1 MKCVIYRQK
10 GTAREVLEC
19 VERPTPE
26 PKKGEVL
33 VRLATSGINPS
44 DVKMRGG
51 QGHHAGAMPFP
62 EIIPHSDGAGVVAAL
77 GPEVKGGVKDLKIG
91 TRVYVFNGAWQRA
104 HGTAAEYIALPAS
117 QVLPLPKNIS
127 FAQGATLGIPA
138 MTAAHSILSGGK
150 HIKGGRVFIS
160 GGGGVVGRMAIQMAR
175 AAGAEQI
182 IATAAQ
188 PLSIKTASAAGADHV
203 LDYRAPDLA
212 TQILDLSGGITH
224 AIEAEFGQNADM
236 LAEVLCNNASI
247 CAYGSAGN
255 MRPEMPFYPLMF
267 KNIRLTM
274 MLVYL
279 LDAPARTRAA
289 KAIDTWLKDGA
300 LDALIALNLPLDA
313 AAEAHEAVEAGSKA
327 GSVILTITDEF

>member
-1 MKCVIYRQK
+1 MKCVIYREK
-10 GTAREVLEC
+10 GTAQDVLEC
-19 VERPTPE
+19 VERPTPA

-51 QGHHAGAMPFP
+51 QGHHRGAMPFP
-62 EIIPHSDGAGVVAAL
+62 EIIPHSDGAGIIAAL
-77 GPEVKGGVKDLKIG
+77 GAGVKDLKIG
-91 TRVYVFNGAWQRA
+91 ARVYVFNGAWQRA
-104 HGTAAEYIALPAS
+104 HGTAAEYIALPAP
-117 QVLPLPKNIS
+117 QVLPLPDNIS

-150 HIKGGRVFIS
+150 HVKGGRVLIS
-160 GGGGVVGRMAIQMAR
+160 GGGGVVGCMAIQMAR
-175 AAGAEQI
+175 AAGAKQI

-188 PLSIKTASAAGADHV
+188 PLSIKTAHDAGADHV

-224 AIEAEFGQNADM
+224 AIEAEFGQNAPM
-236 LAEVLCNNASI
+236 LAEVLCANASI
-247 CAYGSAGN
+247 CTYGSAGN

-267 KNIRLTM
+267 KNIHLTM

-279 LDAPARTRAA
+279 LDAEARTRAA

-300 LDALIALNLPLDA
+300 LDALIAQNLPLDA
-313 AAEAHEAVEAGSKA
+313 AAEAHEAVEKGSKA
-327 GSVILTITDEF
+327 GSVILTISEEF

>member
-1 MKCVIYRQK
+1 MKCVIYREK
-10 GTAREVLEC
+10 GTAQDVLEL

-26 PKKGEVL
+26 VKKGEVL

-77 GPEVKGGVKDLKIG
+77 GDGVKGGVKDLKIG
-91 TRVYVFNGAWQRA
+91 ARVYVFNGAWQRA
-104 HGTAAEYIALPAS
+104 HGTAAEYIALPAP
-117 QVLPLPKNIS
+117 QLLPLPKNIS

-138 MTAAHSILSGGK
+138 MTAAHSILSGGA
-150 HIKGGRVFIS
+150 HVKGGRILIS

-188 PLSIKTASAAGADHV
+188 PLSIKTASDAGADHV
-203 LDYRAPDLA
+203 LNYRDPDLA

-224 AIEAEFGQNADM
+224 AVEAEFGQNADM

-289 KAIDTWLKDGA
+289 KAIDTWLKDGM

-327 GSVILTITDEF
+327 GSVILTISDEF

>member
-1 MKCVIYRQK
+1 MKCVIYREK
-10 GTAREVLEC
+10 GTAQDVLEC
-19 VERPTPE
+19 VERPTPT

-62 EIIPHSDGAGVVAAL
+62 EIIPHSDGAGIIAEL
-77 GPEVKGGVKDLKIG
+77 GAGVKNLKIG
-91 TRVYVFNGAWQRA
+91 ARVYVFNGAWQRA
-104 HGTAAEYIALPAS
+104 HGTAAEYIALPAA

-150 HIKGGRVFIS
+150 HVKGGRVLIS

-175 AAGAEQI
+175 AAGAKQI
-182 IATAAQ
+182 IATATQ

-203 LDYRAPDLA
+203 LNYRDADLA

-224 AIEAEFGQNADM
+224 AVEAEFGQNAPM
-236 LAEVLCNNASI
+236 LAEVLCANASI
-247 CAYGSAGN
+247 CTYGSAGN

-267 KNIRLTM
+267 KNIHLVM

-327 GSVILTITDEF
+327 GSVILTISDEF

>member
-1 MKCVIYRQK
+1 MKCVIYREK
-10 GTAREVLEC
+10 GTAQDVLEC
-19 VERPTPE
+19 VERPTPA

-51 QGHHAGAMPFP
+51 QGHHRGAMPFP
-62 EIIPHSDGAGVVAAL
+62 EIIPHSDGAGIIAAL
-77 GPEVKGGVKDLKIG
+77 GAGVKDLKIG
-91 TRVYVFNGAWQRA
+91 ARVYVFNGAWQRA
-104 HGTAAEYIALPAS
+104 HGTAAEYIALPAP
-117 QVLPLPKNIS
+117 QVLPLPDNIS

-138 MTAAHSILSGGK
+138 MTAAHSILSGGA
-150 HIKGGRVFIS
+150 HVKGGRILIS

-175 AAGAEQI
+175 AAGAKQI

-188 PLSIKTASAAGADHV
+188 PLSIKTAHDAGADHV

-224 AIEAEFGQNADM
+224 AIEAEFGQNAPM
-236 LAEVLCNNASI
+236 LAEVLCANASI
-247 CAYGSAGN
+247 CTYGSAGN

-267 KNIRLTM
+267 KNIHLTM

-313 AAEAHEAVEAGSKA
+313 AAEAHEAVEKGSKA
-327 GSVILTITDEF
+327 GSVILTISEEF

>member
-1 MKCVIYRQK
+1 MKCVIYRKK
-10 GTAREVLEC
+10 GTAQDVLEC
-19 VERPTPE
+19 VERPTPK
-26 PKKGEVL
+26 PQKGEVL

-62 EIIPHSDGAGVVAAL
+62 EIIPHSDGAGIIAAL
-77 GPEVKGGVKDLKIG
+77 GDGVKDIKIG

-150 HIKGGRVFIS
+150 HVKGGRILIS

-175 AAGAEQI
+175 AAGAKQI
-182 IATAAQ
+182 IATATQ
-188 PLSIKTASAAGADHV
+188 PLSIKTASDAGADHV
-203 LDYRAPDLA
+203 LNYRDADLA

-267 KNIRLTM
+267 KNIHLTM

-289 KAIDTWLKDGA
+289 KAIDTWLKDGM

>member
-1 MKCVIYRQK
+1 MKCVIYREK
-10 GTAREVLEC
+10 GTAQDVLEL

-26 PKKGEVL
+26 VKKGEVL

-77 GPEVKGGVKDLKIG
+77 GDGVKGGVKDLKIG
-91 TRVYVFNGAWQRA
+91 ARVYVFNGAWQRA
-104 HGTAAEYIALPAS
+104 HGTAAEYIALPAP
-117 QVLPLPKNIS
+117 QVLPLPDNIS

-150 HIKGGRVFIS
+150 HVKGGRVLIS
-160 GGGGVVGRMAIQMAR
+160 GSGGVVGCMAIQMAR
-175 AAGAEQI
+175 AAGAKQI

-188 PLSIKTASAAGADHV
+188 PLSIKTAHDAGADHV

-224 AIEAEFGQNADM
+224 AIEAEFGQNAPM
-236 LAEVLCNNASI
+236 LAEVLCANASI
-247 CAYGSAGN
+247 CTYGSAGN

-267 KNIRLTM
+267 KNIHLTM

-279 LDAPARTRAA
+279 LDAEARTRAA

-300 LDALIALNLPLDA
+300 LDALIAQNLPLDA

-327 GSVILTITDEF
+327 GSVILTISDEF

>member
-10 GTAREVLEC
+10 GTAREVLEF
-19 VERPTPE
+19 VERPPPT
-26 PKKGEVL
+26 PKKDEVL

-62 EIIPHSDGAGVVAAL
+62 EIIPHSDGAGVVAGL
-77 GPEVKGGVKDLKIG
+77 GAGVTGIKIG
-91 TRVYVFNGAWQRA
+91 ARIYVFNGAWQRA
-104 HGTAAEYIALPAS
+104 HGTAGEYIALPAA
-117 QVLPLPKNIS
+117 QILPLPENIS
-127 FAQGATLGIPA
+127 FAHGATLGIPA
-138 MTAAHSILSGGK
+138 MTAAHSILSGGARV
-150 HIKGGRVFIS
+150 KGGCVFIS

-175 AAGAEQI
+175 AAGAKQI

-188 PLSIKTASAAGADHV
+188 PLSINTAREAGADHV
-203 LDYRAPDLA
+203 LDYRSPDLA

-236 LAEVLCNNASI
+236 LAKVLRDNASI

-279 LDAPARTRAA
+279 LDARARTEAA
-289 KAIDTWLKDGA
+289 EAIDRWLKAGV
-300 LDALIALNLPLDA
+300 LDALIARNLPLDA
-313 AAEAHEAVEAGSKA
+313 AAEAHEAVEAGNKA
-327 GSVILTITDEF
+327 GSVILTISEQF